1 MKSIKCKTARASR
14 MALFFVSILLITA
27 CGAQNNGAATNKTQV
42 KLSAPPAGGQLAVAV
57 TDAGGAPI
65 TDATVSLEGNMNH
78 AGMAPVMT
86 DGVADD
92 ADGAADGVYHL
103 PFEFTMNG
111 DWIITVSVKLA
122 DGATE
127 THDIDLTVTGDDV
140 QIHQAAGADSAAAGD
155 MASGDMTSDEMAT
168 DDMATEEMSSDDMD
182 MDHDMDMADQGPIHV
197 TDAWV
202 RASLPMTDNTA
213 LYFTLHNTTD
223 ETVRLTSVSVDGLT
237 AEMHESIIENG
248 VARMEARPD
257 GFEIPPGEH
266 LMLAEG
272 GKHVMLMGIKEPLAA
287 GTEIEVTLEFEGADP
302 VTFMAPV
309 SEEAGP
315 AMDHS
320 QHGG

>member
-1 MKSIKCKTARASR
+1 MKCITCKTARASR
-14 MALFFVSILLITA
+14 MALFFVSILMITA

-111 DWIITVSVKLA
+111 DWIITVSAKLA

-140 QIHQAAGADSAAAGD
+140 QIHQAAGADSAEAGDMAAGD
-155 MASGDMTSDEMAT
+155 MAA
-168 DDMATEEMSSDDMD
+168 DDMA

-202 RASLPMTDNTA
+202 RASLPMTNNTA

-223 ETVRLTSVSVDGLT
+223 QTVRLTSVSVDDMT
-237 AEMHESIIENG
+237 AEMHESIMENG

-287 GTEIEVTLEFEGADP
+287 GTEIEVTLEFDGADP

>member
-1 MKSIKCKTARASR
+1 MKCITCKTARASR

-111 DWIITVSVKLA
+111 DWIITVSAKLA

-140 QIHQAAGADSAAAGD
+140 QIHQAAGADSAEAGDMAAGD
-155 MASGDMTSDEMAT
+155 MAA
-168 DDMATEEMSSDDMD
+168 DDMASDDMA

-202 RASLPMTDNTA
+202 RASLPMTNNTA

-223 ETVRLTSVSVDGLT
+223 QTVRLTSVSVDDMT
-237 AEMHESIIENG
+237 AEMHESIMENG

>member
-1 MKSIKCKTARASR
+1 MKCITCKTARASR
-14 MALFFVSILLITA
+14 MALFFVSILMITA

-111 DWIITVSVKLA
+111 DWIITVSAKLA

-155 MASGDMTSDEMAT
+155 MAAGDMAA
-168 DDMATEEMSSDDMD
+168 DDMA

-202 RASLPMTDNTA
+202 RASLPMTNNTA

-223 ETVRLTSVSVDGLT
+223 QTVRLTSVSVDDMT
-237 AEMHESIIENG
+237 AEMHESIMENG

>member
-1 MKSIKCKTARASR
+1 MKCITCKTARASR

-140 QIHQAAGADSAAAGD
+140 QIHQAAGADSAEAGDMAAGD
-155 MASGDMTSDEMAT
+155 MAA
-168 DDMATEEMSSDDMD
+168 DDMA

-237 AEMHESIIENG
+237 AEMHESIMENG

>member
-1 MKSIKCKTARASR
+1 MKCITCKTARASR
-14 MALFFVSILLITA
+14 MALFFVSILMITA

-111 DWIITVSVKLA
+111 DWIITVSAKLA

-140 QIHQAAGADSAAAGD
+140 QIHQAAGADSAEAGDMAAGD
-155 MASGDMTSDEMAT
+155 MAA
-168 DDMATEEMSSDDMD
+168 DDMA

-202 RASLPMTDNTA
+202 RASLPMTNNTA

-223 ETVRLTSVSVDGLT
+223 QTVRLTSVSVDDMT
-237 AEMHESIIENG
+237 AEMHESIMENG

>member
-111 DWIITVSVKLA
+111 DWIITVSAKLA

-140 QIHQAAGADSAAAGD
+140 QIHQAAGADSAEAGDMAAGD
-155 MASGDMTSDEMAT
+155 MAA
-168 DDMATEEMSSDDMD
+168 DDMA

-202 RASLPMTDNTA
+202 RASLPMTNNTA

-223 ETVRLTSVSVDGLT
+223 QTVRLTSVSVDDMT
-237 AEMHESIIENG
+237 AEMHESIMENG